1 LQGGFVLVH
10 MGKHGAKPKEKS
22 RWLLIKRQDEYV
34 NPDWQLEDAK
44 LSRSALTGRTFQEI
58 VQSRTKRKRAA

>member
-1 LQGGFVLVH
+1 
-10 MGKHGAKPKEKS
+10 MGKRGAKPKEKS

-44 LSRSALTGRTFQEI
+44 LSRGRTFQEI
-58 VQSRTKRKRAA
+58 EQSRTERKRAA